1 MYAIFFNNI
10 LISGRTLFSRLIVV
24 LGFVDSANRL
34 DWIAYSIILESKH
47 RAAAQRGRQVIVLV
61 FGQILFVCLDKYCS
75 CVWAN
80 IVLVFRQI
88 SFLCLDKYCSCV
100 WTNTRLRISA
110 RFWLTWFLSVW
121 IHSSESQDMFWR
133 LSLYSEPWFAH
144 LFRQYWIELGLLGGK
159 ASLYPINY
167 EGNRVTQN
175 NTSHYE
181 IERGKKGT
189 KSLDGFQRISKRCQS
204 LPPDGVPL
212 IITGNLGNY
221 LSR

>member
-1 MYAIFFNNI
+1 M
-10 LISGRTLFSRLIVV
+10 

-47 RAAAQRGRQVIVLV
+47 RAAAQRGRQLIVLV
-61 FGQILFVCLDKYCS
+61 FGEIL
-75 CVWAN
+75 
-80 IVLVFRQI
+80 
-88 SFLCLDKYCSCV
+88 FLCLDKYCSCV
-100 WTNTRLRISA
+100 WTYTRLTISA
-110 RFWLTWFLSVW
+110 RFWLVWFLSVW
-121 IHSSESQDMFWR
+121 IHPSESQDMFWR

-189 KSLDGFQRISKRCQS
+189 KSLDGYQRISERCQS